1 MHPRPPRPVAR
12 LNHQPSPLII
22 MNSIRSLVSSLAII
36 ALTGGASAADPPSED
51 SLLATLASDAGVR
64 EKAVACQH
72 LANWGTAKSVPALA
86 ALLSDEK
93 LSDYAR
99 SGLEV
104 IDDPSAAAALR
115 DALPKLKGRLLAGAV
130 NSLGVRKDTAA
141 IPALSRMATDPKSGV
156 AAEAMTALALIGTP
170 ESVKPIHQVLTKG
183 PADLRIP
190 AGHAA
195 LLGAE
200 QLQKAKD
207 GTTAEVLLQAVATAD
222 LPAHI
227 KAAAK

>member
-1 MHPRPPRPVAR
+1 
-12 LNHQPSPLII
+12 
-22 MNSIRSLVSSLAII
+22 MNSMRFL
-36 ALTGGASAADPPSED
+36 LTS
-51 SLLATLASDAGVR
+51 LATLTIAGTAIANDPPKESELLAVLNSDADVR

-86 ALLSDEK
+86 SLLSDEK

-99 SGLEV
+99 SGLEI

-115 DALPKLKGRLLAGAV
+115 DALPKLKGRLLAGVV

-141 IPALSRMATDPKSGV
+141 IPALGKLATDTSSGV
-156 AAEAMTALALIGTP
+156 NAEAMTALALIGTP
-170 ESVKPIHQVLTKG
+170 ESVKPIHTVLTTG
-183 PADLRIP
+183 SAEQRV
-190 AGHAA
+190 AAAHAA
-195 LLGAE
+195 LLAVEHLDEAKGASAA
-200 QLQKAKD
+200 KALKD
-207 GTTAEVLLQAVATAD
+207 AVAAAE

>member
-1 MHPRPPRPVAR
+1 
-12 LNHQPSPLII
+12 

-36 ALTGGASAADPPSED
+36 ALTGSASAADPPSED
-51 SLLATLASDAGVR
+51 SLLAILSSDAGVR

-99 SGLEV
+99 SGLEI

-115 DALPKLKGRLLAGAV
+115 DALPELKGRLLAGAV

-170 ESVKPIHQVLTKG
+170 EAVKPIHQVLTKG

-190 AGHAA
+190 AAHAA

-200 QLQKAKD
+200 QLKKAKD
-207 GTTAEVLLQAVATAD
+207 GTTAEVLLQAVAAAD

>member
-1 MHPRPPRPVAR
+1 
-12 LNHQPSPLII
+12 
-22 MNSIRSLVSSLAII
+22 MNSIRSIVSSLALL
-36 ALTGGASAADPPSED
+36 ALAGTATAADKPSED
-51 SLLATLASDAGVR
+51 ALLATLSSKAGVR

-99 SGLEV
+99 SGLEI

-115 DALPKLKGRLLAGAV
+115 DALPKLKGRLLAGVV
-130 NSLGVRKDTAA
+130 NSLGVRKDTTA
-141 IPALSRMATDPKSGV
+141 IPALTKLALDPKSGV
-156 AAEAMTALALIGTP
+156 AAEALTALALIGTP
-170 ESVKPIHQVLTKG
+170 DSVKPIHEVLTKG
-183 PADLRIP
+183 PADLRVP
-190 AGHAA
+190 AAHAA

-200 QLQKAKD
+200 QLSKSNQGA
-207 GTTAEVLLQAVATAD
+207 TAEVLLQAVAAAD